1 MGDVVK
7 MKEIYFD
14 NAATTPVAPEV
25 VEVMNRFMTKNGVY
39 GNPGSF
45 NTVGL
50 KALRALDNARAKAG
64 ELLGCGSNEIIFVG
78 SGTESIN
85 LALQGLARANKN
97 SNRKHIITSKV
108 EHPAVLET
116 CVFLE
121 KEGFSVTYLDVDEYG
136 IVSPEVLMN
145 ALRDDTLLVSVMYAN
160 NEIGSIN
167 PIKELVSVCKSFDK
181 RILFHTDACQAAGYL
196 DINVDNLGVDMLT
209 INSSKLYGPR
219 GVGLLYVRRGVLL
232 KPLILGGGQEFGKR
246 SGTENVSG
254 IIGFVKALEI
264 SDNLS
269 DSENK
274 RLSELRDY
282 FISEVLRIIPKTL
295 LNGHP
300 TNRLCNNVNIS
311 FIDVEG
317 EAILLML
324 NERAG
329 VCASSGS
336 ACTSKSLD
344 PSHVIIACGRPYEV
358 AHGSIRFSLG
368 RYTTKEEVD
377 SALSV
382 LPGIISELRAIS
394 PVSLKMEDVAVYYS
408 G

>member
-1 MGDVVK
+1 MEDVVK

-50 KALRALDNARAKAG
+50 KALRALDNARSKAG
-64 ELLGCGSNEIIFVG
+64 ELLNCQASEIIFVG

-108 EHPAVLET
+108 EHPAVLQT
-116 CVFLE
+116 CEFLE
-121 KEGFSVTYLDVDEYG
+121 KEGFSVTYLDVDEFG
-136 IVSPEVLMN
+136 IVSPERLSD
-145 ALRDDTLLVSVMYAN
+145 ALRDDTLLVSIMYAN

-167 PIKELVSVCKSFDK
+167 PIKELVSACKSFDK
-181 RILFHTDACQAAGYL
+181 GILFHTDACQAAGYL
-196 DINVDNLGVDMLT
+196 DINVNNLGVDLMT
-209 INSSKLYGPR
+209 INSSKIYGPR

-232 KPLILGGGQEFGKR
+232 KPLIFGGGQEFGKR

-264 SDNLS
+264 SDNLK

-282 FISEVLRIIPKTL
+282 FISKVLRIIPKTL

-300 TNRLCNNVNIS
+300 TSRLSNNVNIS

-368 RYTTKEEVD
+368 RYTTKEEID

-382 LPGIISELRAIS
+382 FPKIISELRAIS
-394 PVSLKMEDVAVYYS
+394 PVSLKMEDVSVYYN